1 MSPQRGARRPRWL
14 PGHISACAGQ
24 RVAGKRLYVGLRA
37 DPGNDHSTWEN
48 HRLGLSGLR
57 FHASGQ
63 RPDAITADRI
73 CSQELLYAVLG
84 VPSALPVQRVSSCR
98 SARVA
103 GCSGPRSRSS
113 TDRSAEYWSRAAA
126 ASPASP
132 VHWARRRGRQGWLGV
147 PGRGPARVGAAA
159 RCTGRG
165 PRLPLDANSALRPTK
180 PLLDNVPAGQSVWVR
195 PRSRRLTGVQ
205 IPSAPRQRGRF
216 RTRNRPFCRARPQ
229 TRVPDRGRPDRD
241 RGCDQ
246 GRA

>member
-103 GCSGPRSRSS
+103 GCSGPRTRSS

-132 VHWARRRGRQGWLGV
+132 VHWARRARASRVAGCSGPRTRSRGGSSAVYWSRA
-147 PGRGPARVGAAA
+147 PAAPRCELSAQAYKAAA
-159 RCTGRG
+159 
-165 PRLPLDANSALRPTK
+165 
-180 PLLDNVPAGQSVWVR
+180 
-195 PRSRRLTGVQ
+195 
-205 IPSAPRQRGRF
+205 
-216 RTRNRPFCRARPQ
+216 
-229 TRVPDRGRPDRD
+229 
-241 RGCDQ
+241 
-246 GRA
+246 